1 MYSTF
6 KQQRHFAIRK
16 WLYSFILVLILSLQV
31 SISAHAVEFTV
42 TGASAVIYTAVDSGC
57 YLEPDAS
64 SALVAALPAGTPVQV
79 TGITSNGW
87 LRIEAGGVFYIS
99 SEAMAQNTGT
109 TPAPSVVTVSTPQY
123 ADNVE
128 YTITSMDSAY
138 TARADAISKHAS
150 RIVLHNKGVDNN
162 ALLNLFYGVP
172 AEPVGDYS
180 MANIYGVSISYN
192 SKDATIN
199 YRYLST
205 IEEELYT
212 DATVAQLVP
221 QFNTGSTYDKIKAVH
236 DYICNTVSYSYET
249 AAGTAYFQ
257 SAYDALYYKTTVCTG
272 YALLFQ
278 KFMDY
283 MGIPCYVAS
292 GTVNGVGHAWNIVNI
307 DGQWY
312 YIDCTNDDQDYGI
325 SRHNFLKGASWAGG
339 SSEWGG
345 VPISA
350 SDYKR

>member
-6 KQQRHFAIRK
+6 IQKRHFEEIRK
-16 WLYSFILVLILSLQV
+16 WLYSFILVLALSFQV
-31 SISAHAVEFTV
+31 SIAAHAADFAV
-42 TGASAVIYTAVDSGC
+42 TEVNAVIYTATPSGC
-57 YLEPDAS
+57 YTEPDAS
-64 SALVAALPAGTPVQV
+64 SVLVATLPVGTPVQV

-87 LRIEAGGVFYIS
+87 LRIEAGGIFYIS
-99 SEAMAQNTGT
+99 GNAMAQNTAA
-109 TPAPSVVTVSTPQY
+109 TPMPSVATVSSPQY
-123 ADNVE
+123 TDSVE

-150 RIVLHNKGVDNN
+150 HIVLHNKGVDNN
-162 ALLNLFYGVP
+162 TLLNLFYGVP
-172 AEPVGDYS
+172 SEPVSDYA
-180 MANIYGVSISYN
+180 MVNIYGVSISYT
-192 SKDATIN
+192 SKDATVS

-236 DYICNTVSYSYET
+236 DYICNTVSYSHET
-249 AAGTAYFQ
+249 AAGAANFQ
-257 SAYDALYYKTTVCTG
+257 SAYDALYYKTTVCSG

-283 MGIPCYVAS
+283 MGIPCYVAR
-292 GTVNGVGHAWNIVNI
+292 GTMNGVGHAWNVVNV

-325 SRHNFLKGASWAGG
+325 IRNFFLKGASFAGPV
-339 SSEWGG
+339 WGNI
-345 VPISA
+345 PISA
-350 SDYKR
+350 TDYKR